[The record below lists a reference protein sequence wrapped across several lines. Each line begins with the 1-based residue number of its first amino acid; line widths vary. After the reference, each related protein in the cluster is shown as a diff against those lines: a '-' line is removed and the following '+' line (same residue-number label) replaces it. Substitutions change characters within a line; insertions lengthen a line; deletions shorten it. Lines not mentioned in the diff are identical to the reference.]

1 MEKSEPKRGN
11 ILRAEWRHKC
21 RAALAEHLSIALG
34 ISIEPEEV
42 RLQPKVKDGIS
53 DKSVE
58 AVAQPEFADAPSRS
72 SVRIFYSRLP
82 GDFPAEHTP
91 RDDHSIAI
99 GKLDAKI
106 NEIQTENEKLL
117 VDLEQSQEAAQSK
130 RLLYCQAESRIQQ
143 LELELS
149 TLRAEHMQLASTND
163 QLNKRI
169 EQSDDDLKK
178 LWSVVY
184 SLGPGR

>member
-1 MEKSEPKRGN
+1 M
-11 ILRAEWRHKC
+11 
-21 RAALAEHLSIALG
+21 
-34 ISIEPEEV
+34 
-42 RLQPKVKDGIS
+42 RLQPKVKDGYTWRYPQGKAHLFARPPSKHSVGAYMELCRSIS

-72 SVRIFYSRLP
+72 SGRIFYSRLP

-149 TLRAEHMQLASTND
+149 TLHAEHMQLASTND